1 MCSFAPSC
9 PNALPEAP
17 AQLHSCPSS
26 PSSAHPPL
34 AKALL
39 AFAPSLDSRCW
50 AYPELVF
57 PTSMAANSSR
67 HCCCARGQG
76 RMAFHLQG
84 TVPPS
89 PSSCSPLCITSRGES
104 LQPAKG
110 DLLRHTRPQ
119 TSTSYGTSFFHT
131 AQIFSQTKGLSPI
144 TMSREQWEAEAGDHG
159 GQFIFLSAGTRLSFA
174 KCPRRNSKHSEK
186 SHL

>member
-1 MCSFAPSC
+1 MLLCTFLPQCTARSPCPAPLLSFDPFLSTSTPGKSLVSFCSISGQQV
-9 PNALPEAP
+9 LG
-17 AQLHSCPSS
+17 L
-26 PSSAHPPL
+26 
-34 AKALL
+34 
-39 AFAPSLDSRCW
+39 
-50 AYPELVF
+50 F

-131 AQIFSQTKGLSPI
+131 AQIFSQTKGLCPI

-159 GQFIFLSAGTRLSFA
+159 GQFIFLSAGTRLSFT